1 MLRGIKNQNEHIY
14 LKVGLLILKVRLLV
28 FSLKV
33 SKVLLLTIFSV
44 RPFHILIESG
54 KKEDWYV
61 WVLV

>member
-28 FSLKV
+28 FNLKI

-61 WVLV
+61 